1 MSDTPTPSESEE
13 TNPPVRRFRRPRSG
27 RVIAGVGAGLAY
39 RFDLDPLLVRVG
51 LVALALLGGAGLVLY
66 ALLWILVPS
75 DTSLEV
81 RDDSARLRSPV
92 RVALLVL
99 LVLLIGV
106 AVLRG
111 QRVVMLAR
119 GPAPL
124 VVVALVLLLF
134 LGRGSRPNGMSLL
147 RLLRR
152 LLLFVLSLGALAL
165 LALTLFIQSTGS
177 SVFHGTGARFWQ
189 PLRPSELQRAYV
201 DGVGSAKLDLSDVAL
216 PRFTRVSATVGVGL
230 LWVIVPENAV
240 VTVQSRVGVG
250 TASFEDLTAQGSA
263 LLSTTWTPSPSHVTA
278 ASPRLVL
285 DVTVGM
291 GHLRVSRAA
300 PSPA

>member
-13 TNPPVRRFRRPRSG
+13 TNPPVRLFRRPRSG

-51 LVALALLGGAGLVLY
+51 LVALALLGGAGPVLY
-66 ALLWILVPS
+66 ILLWLLVPS
-75 DTSLEV
+75 DSSLEV

-124 VVVALVLLLF
+124 VLIALVVLF
-134 LGRGSRPNGMSLL
+134 LARGARPNGMSLL

-152 LLLFVLSLGALAL
+152 LLLFVLSLGVLAL

-300 PSPA
+300 RPPA

>member
-13 TNPPVRRFRRPRSG
+13 TNPPVRLFRRPRSG

-66 ALLWILVPS
+66 ILLWLLVPS
-75 DTSLEV
+75 DSSLEV

-124 VVVALVLLLF
+124 VLIALVVLF
-134 LGRGSRPNGMSLL
+134 LARGARPNGMSLL

-152 LLLFVLSLGALAL
+152 LLLFVLSLGVLAL

-300 PSPA
+300 RPPA